1 MTPQG
6 EILEATT
13 VKKGNLEDKPVRT
26 VGLNKFRK
34 DTAKIIVFR
43 RKTPMTD
50 IQREEFDK
58 AATKSALRTYAKE
71 QAFFSNGLPTIKF
84 LLALYF
90 GIPCIEIILYLMMNN
105 SQGGVL
111 TIALQFIGGLILSWI
126 IIYFLLDRAFS
137 SQWGKQKIQE
147 LYSKR
152 KLGKK
157 LVDRE
162 NNDMFCSKLVAIFDE
177 LSGGV
182 LCQELNSLNDA
193 RPIDVVKAARQ
204 KYYVKYQEE
213 GPIKSQ
219 KWWSYVFF
227 WLRY

>member
-1 MTPQG
+1 LNLEAGDIIASQGTKLTSRVIQFMTRSHWGHVGIVTPQE

-26 VGLNKFRK
+26 VGLNQFRK

-111 TIALQFIGGLILSWI
+111 TIVLQ
-126 IIYFLLDRAFS
+126 
-137 SQWGKQKIQE
+137 
-147 LYSKR
+147 
-152 KLGKK
+152 
-157 LVDRE
+157 
-162 NNDMFCSKLVAIFDE
+162 
-177 LSGGV
+177 
-182 LCQELNSLNDA
+182 
-193 RPIDVVKAARQ
+193 
-204 KYYVKYQEE
+204 
-213 GPIKSQ
+213 
-219 KWWSYVFF
+219 
-227 WLRY
+227 